1 MSVATERHR
10 HGLTLAAYS
19 LVSLKVAAAF
29 LDVKVETVK
38 LMIQEGELPAI
49 PVRKRFKIDPL
60 DLAVLVLASKAG
72 ITPREYWSKYG
83 DDTPAHARLY
93 FDHIRKFQGN

>member
-1 MSVATERHR
+1 MSEATERHR
-10 HGLTLAAYS
+10 HSLTLAAYS
-19 LVSLKVAAAF
+19 LVSLRVAAAF
-29 LDVKVETVK
+29 LDVKVETIK
-38 LMIQEGELPAI
+38 LMISEGELPAI

-72 ITPREYWSKYG
+72 ITPTEFWARHG

-93 FDHIRKFQGN
+93 IDHIRKFQGK